1 MRFSETEKR
10 QLIIF
15 AALAY
20 GITYVLGLLMWYGNS
35 TGADLSVFPNAQM
48 LYPAAGVMMA
58 YLLTRKGDQKVPRI
72 FYVTFLVITVLM
84 ILCALGS
91 VFLPQSIQAGQME
104 MSVWMVL
111 VQVVLI
117 LGSIVFW
124 ITLLVSG
131 KERREACG
139 LRWRNWKKSV
149 LCMLLFFVLYSLRM
163 GISSALGGQMGEFI
177 QLWAVPSTWLYLV
190 TLVLNFFLVV
200 VAFFGEEY
208 GWRYYLQPLL
218 QKRFGLRK
226 GVLILG
232 VIWGLWHLPLDLF
245 FYSPGYALQS
255 IAAHQVTCITLG
267 VFFAFA
273 YMSTGNIWV
282 PVILHFVNNNLAVAV
297 SGTTQISGQAIGWAD
312 VLFSFVLNAVIFLP
326 FLAAKVF
333 HRGPVQQDSTEKNP
347 SHDTEGE

>member
-72 FYVTFLVITVLM
+72 FFVTFLVITVLM

-104 MSVWMVL
+104 MSVWTVL

-139 LRWRNWKKSV
+139 LRWRNWKNSV
-149 LCMLLFFVLYSLRM
+149 LCILFFFVL
-163 GISSALGGQMGEFI
+163 
-177 QLWAVPSTWLYLV
+177 
-190 TLVLNFFLVV
+190 
-200 VAFFGEEY
+200 
-208 GWRYYLQPLL
+208 
-218 QKRFGLRK
+218 
-226 GVLILG
+226 
-232 VIWGLWHLPLDLF
+232 
-245 FYSPGYALQS
+245 
-255 IAAHQVTCITLG
+255 
-267 VFFAFA
+267 
-273 YMSTGNIWV
+273 
-282 PVILHFVNNNLAVAV
+282 
-297 SGTTQISGQAIGWAD
+297 
-312 VLFSFVLNAVIFLP
+312 
-326 FLAAKVF
+326 
-333 HRGPVQQDSTEKNP
+333 
-347 SHDTEGE
+347 

>member
-139 LRWRNWKKSV
+139 LRWRNWK
-149 LCMLLFFVLYSLRM
+149 
-163 GISSALGGQMGEFI
+163 
-177 QLWAVPSTWLYLV
+177 
-190 TLVLNFFLVV
+190 
-200 VAFFGEEY
+200 
-208 GWRYYLQPLL
+208 
-218 QKRFGLRK
+218 
-226 GVLILG
+226 
-232 VIWGLWHLPLDLF
+232 
-245 FYSPGYALQS
+245 
-255 IAAHQVTCITLG
+255 
-267 VFFAFA
+267 
-273 YMSTGNIWV
+273 
-282 PVILHFVNNNLAVAV
+282 
-297 SGTTQISGQAIGWAD
+297 
-312 VLFSFVLNAVIFLP
+312 
-326 FLAAKVF
+326 
-333 HRGPVQQDSTEKNP
+333 
-347 SHDTEGE
+347 

>member
-72 FYVTFLVITVLM
+72 FFVTFLVITVLM

-124 ITLLVSG
+124 ITLLVFREKRDG
-131 KERREACG
+131 KPAACG
-139 LRWRNWKKSV
+139 GETGKSRFCVCFCSFCFTASVWGFPVLWEDRWENLSSCG
-149 LCMLLFFVLYSLRM
+149 LCLLPGS
-163 GISSALGGQMGEFI
+163 I
-177 QLWAVPSTWLYLV
+177 WLH
-190 TLVLNFFLVV
+190 
-200 VAFFGEEY
+200 
-208 GWRYYLQPLL
+208 W
-218 QKRFGLRK
+218 
-226 GVLILG
+226 
-232 VIWGLWHLPLDLF
+232 
-245 FYSPGYALQS
+245 S
-255 IAAHQVTCITLG
+255 
-267 VFFAFA
+267 
-273 YMSTGNIWV
+273 
-282 PVILHFVNNNLAVAV
+282 
-297 SGTTQISGQAIGWAD
+297 
-312 VLFSFVLNAVIFLP
+312 
-326 FLAAKVF
+326 
-333 HRGPVQQDSTEKNP
+333 
-347 SHDTEGE
+347 

>member
-177 QLWAVPSTWLYLV
+177 QLWALPSTWFYLV

-218 QKRFGLRK
+218 QKRFGRRK
-226 GVLILG
+226 GVLLLG
-232 VIWGLWHLPLDLF
+232 VIWGLWHLPLDF
-245 FYSPGYALQS
+245 FYYTTPDMGVIYVASQ
-255 IAAHQVTCITLG
+255 IVTC
-267 VFFAFA
+267 VFIGIFLA
-273 YMSTGNIWV
+273 YVYMKTRNIWV
-282 PVILHFVNNNLAVAV
+282 AVAVHYMNNNLIPMFVGNY
-297 SGTTQISGQAIGWAD
+297 SAD
-312 VLFSFVLNAVIFLP
+312 VLQGQTIAWGDVLASLILNLVIFGWFLFLKP
-326 FLAAKVF
+326 F
-333 HRGPVQQDSTEKNP
+333 REKK
-347 SHDTEGE
+347 EA